1 MVSNV
6 ETNFMSCPIKNV
18 KQLCKEPYGPMAS
31 VTRLGNFWKFLAT
44 IFLSKVAQE
53 NAIVG
58 NQVTNRTRFSGTKL
72 PIEQVFGNQ
81 ATNRT
86 WVSGTKLP
94 IERDSRE
101 PNYQ

>member
-1 MVSNV
+1 
-6 ETNFMSCPIKNV
+6 
-18 KQLCKEPYGPMAS
+18 MAS